1 MPNHAARLKR
11 RIRALFYGEA
21 VDTELN
27 DEIRLHLEMEA
38 EDLMRTEGLLPDE
51 ARRRAR
57 IAFGG
62 VERYREAQRDARGIG
77 WIERRGQDI
86 RYAFRGL
93 RNRPGFTIAVV
104 LTLAL
109 GIGAN
114 ATMFSIVDRLLF
126 RAPPLMH
133 DAARVHRVF
142 LATTWRGE
150 VNQNGYVAY
159 ARFIDLSRDTR
170 SFDRTALFTEQELA
184 VGTGADTREMQVG
197 VVSAGFFGFFDA
209 PPVLGRYYTTAED
222 TAPNGAPVAVLSYG
236 YWATQFGS
244 RRDVLGQ
251 VVQIGATQ
259 YTVIGVAPKG
269 FFGVWPD
276 KPPIAFVPASTFGA
290 ERGAHV
296 GTEGENWWTTYHWTW
311 AQVIVHRK
319 AGVSIAQANVDL
331 SQAFVRSY
339 QNELTASPRQQPIAI
354 AKPHAIAGSVLS
366 ERGPHE
372 SSLAKV
378 ATWIGGVA
386 LIVWL
391 IACANVANLLL
402 ARALQRRREIAVRL
416 ALGVTRARLASQLL
430 TESVIL
436 ALLGGVSGV
445 IVAQI
450 GGAVLR
456 TAFLAPT
463 STATVITDP
472 RTLVYAGGA
481 ALLAGLLTGLAPLL
495 QTRQVNLGHDLRAG
509 VRAGSYQ
516 KSPLRS
522 ALLILQGTLSVVLLV
537 GAGLFVRSLS
547 HVKAVPLG
555 YLPEQ
560 VLMVERNMR
569 GPVIDSASSEALL
582 HRLHREA
589 STIPGVVIA
598 SRQLTMPFW
607 NTWDTDLYVA
617 GIDSVSKLGQFEL
630 NAVSPEY
637 FATMGTRIVAGRG
650 IEASDAGGAPGAMVV
665 SQAMAKKLWPREDAL
680 GKCVRMDGDTQP
692 CRYVVGIAE
701 NIKSDRL
708 GDDPGL
714 YYYISSEQFHP
725 NSGGLFVKVSGDPD
739 AMKEVV
745 RKALQPLMP
754 GASYLTVTPMRDIIG
769 EQTQPWRLGASM
781 FVIFGFLALVLAAIG
796 IYSVIAFNVSQRLH
810 EIGVRVALGA
820 TMSDIVSHVVTGGLK
835 LAGVGV
841 ALGIALAFGLSHW
854 IEPLLFQE
862 SPRDPVIFVLVTG
875 VLLLVAALASFLPA
889 RRAGSVDPVRALR
902 ME

>member
-1 MPNHAARLKR
+1 MPDRAAQLKR
-11 RIRALFYGEA
+11 RLRALVHGGA
-21 VDTELN
+21 VDSELN

-38 EDLMRTEGLLPDE
+38 EDLMRTEGLTPDE

-62 VERYREAQRDARGIG
+62 VERVREEHRDARGIG
-77 WIERRGQDI
+77 WLDRRGQDI

-114 ATMFSIVDRLLF
+114 AAMFSIVDRLLF

-142 LATTWRGE
+142 LATTWRGKVE
-150 VNQNGYVAY
+150 QDGYIQY
-159 ARFIDLSRDTR
+159 ARFIDLTRDTK

-184 VGTGADTREMQVG
+184 VGTGSDTREMQVA

-222 TAPNGAPVAVLSYG
+222 IAPNGAPIVVLSYG
-236 YWATQFGS
+236 FWATQFGS
-244 RRDVLGQ
+244 RRDMVGQ

-269 FFGVWPD
+269 FVGVWPD
-276 KPPIAFVPASTFGA
+276 RPPVAFVPASTFGA
-290 ERGAHV
+290 EKGAHV
-296 GTEGENWWTTYHWTW
+296 GTKGENWWTTYHWTW
-311 AQVIVHRK
+311 AQVIVQRK
-319 AGVSIAQANVDL
+319 TRVSVAQANADL

-339 QNELTASPRQQPIAI
+339 QNELATSRGQQPIAI
-354 AKPHAIAGSVLS
+354 AKPHAFAGSVLS

-372 SSLAKV
+372 STLAKV
-378 ATWIGGVA
+378 ATWIAGVA
-386 LIVWL
+386 MIVWL

-416 ALGVTRARLASQLL
+416 ALGVSRARLASQLL

-445 IVAQI
+445 ILAQI

-456 TAFLAPT
+456 SAFLAPT
-463 STATVITDP
+463 SSATVITDP
-472 RTLVYAGGA
+472 RTLLYAGGA
-481 ALLAGLLTGLAPLL
+481 ALIAGLLTGLAPLL
-495 QTRQVNLGHDLRAG
+495 QTRRVNLGHDLRAG
-509 VRAGSYQ
+509 VREGSYQ

-555 YLPEQ
+555 FVPDH

-569 GPVIDSASSEALL
+569 GVPLDSVHSEVLL
-582 HRLHREA
+582 HRLHDAA
-589 STIPGVVIA
+589 STIPGVTMA

-607 NTWDTDLYVA
+607 DTWDLDLHVA

-650 IEASDAGGAPGAMVV
+650 IESSDAAGAPGAMVV
-665 SQAMAKKLWPREDAL
+665 SQTMAKTLWPREEAL
-680 GKCVRMDGDTQP
+680 GKCVRMESDTLP
-692 CRYVVGIAE
+692 CHYVVGIAE
-701 NIKSDRL
+701 NIKNDQL

-725 NSGGLFVKVSGDPD
+725 NQGGLFLKVSGDPD
-739 AMKEVV
+739 AMKETV

-754 GASYLTVTPMRDIIG
+754 GASYLTVTPIRDIIG
-769 EQTQPWRLGASM
+769 QQTQPWRLGASM
-781 FVIFGFLALVLAAIG
+781 FVIFGLLALVLAAIG

-820 TMSDIVSHVVTGGLK
+820 TMGDIVGHVVTGGLK
-835 LAGVGV
+835 LAVVGVG
-841 ALGIALAFGLSHW
+841 LGIAVALGLSHW
-854 IEPLLFQE
+854 IEPLLFEE
-862 SPRDPVIFVLVTG
+862 SPHDPAILVLVAG
-875 VLLLVAALASFLPA
+875 ALLLVAALASFIPA
-889 RRAGSVDPVRALR
+889 RRAGGVDPVRALR

>member
-1 MPNHAARLKR
+1 MPDRIAQLKR
-11 RIRALFYGEA
+11 PLRALFNREA
-21 VDTELN
+21 VDSELN

-38 EDLMRTEGLLPDE
+38 EELMRTEGLAADE
-51 ARRRAR
+51 ARRQAR

-62 VERYREAQRDARGIG
+62 VERYREAQRDVRGVG
-77 WIERRGQDI
+77 WLDRRGQDI

-114 ATMFSIVDRLLF
+114 AAMFSIVDRLLF

-142 LATTWRGE
+142 LATTWRGV
-150 VNQNGYVAY
+150 VNQNDYIPYG
-159 ARFIDLSRDTR
+159 RFIELTRDTK
-170 SFDRTALFTEQELA
+170 SFERTALFTEQALPI
-184 VGTGADTREMQVG
+184 GTGSETREMQVAT
-197 VVSAGFFGFFDA
+197 VSAGFFGFFDA
-209 PPVLGRYYTTAED
+209 PPVLGRYYTAAED
-222 TAPNGAPVAVLSYG
+222 TAPNGAAVVVLSYG

-244 RRDVLGQ
+244 RRDVVGQ
-251 VVQIGATQ
+251 GIQIGATR

-269 FFGVWPD
+269 FFGLWPD
-276 KPPIAFVPASTFGA
+276 KPPMAFVPAATAAA
-290 ERGAHV
+290 ERGA
-296 GTEGENWWTTYHWTW
+296 GIKDENWWTTYHWTW
-311 AQVIVHRK
+311 AQVIVQRK
-319 AGVSIAQANVDL
+319 PGVTVAQASADL

-339 QNELTASPRQQPIAI
+339 EKEVAEGNRQSPVSV
-354 AKPHAIAGSVLS
+354 AKPHALAGSVLS

-372 SSLAKV
+372 SSLSKV
-378 ATWIGGVA
+378 ATWIAGVA

-416 ALGVTRARLASQLL
+416 ALGVSRARLASQLL

-445 IVAQI
+445 IVAQV
-450 GGAVLR
+450 GGALLR
-456 TAFLAPT
+456 KAFLAPT

-472 RTLVYAGGA
+472 RTLIFAGGT

-495 QTRQVNLGHDLRAG
+495 QTRRVNLGHDLRAG
-509 VRAGSYQ
+509 VREGSYQ

-555 YLPEQ
+555 FQPEH

-569 GPVIDSASSEALL
+569 GVPLDSVPSIALL
-582 HRLHREA
+582 HRLHEAA
-589 STIPGVVIA
+589 STIPGVTVA

-607 NTWDTDLYVA
+607 DSWSMDLHVS
-617 GIDSVSKLGQFEL
+617 GIDSVSKLGQFQL

-637 FATMGTRIVAGRG
+637 FEAMGTRILAGRG
-650 IEASDAGGAPGAMVV
+650 ITASDVAGAPGAMVV
-665 SQAMAKKLWPREDAL
+665 SQSMAKKLWPREEAL
-680 GKCVRMDGDTQP
+680 GKCVRINSDTLP
-692 CRYVVGIAE
+692 CRYVVGVAE
-701 NIKSDRL
+701 NIKTDQL

-714 YYYISSEQFHP
+714 YYYVPSAQFHP
-725 NSGGLFVKVSGDPD
+725 QDGGLFLKVSGNPD
-739 AMKEVV
+739 VMKEAV

-754 GASYLTVTPMRDIIG
+754 GASYLTVTPIRDIIG

-781 FVIFGFLALVLAAIG
+781 FVVFGFLALVLAAIG

-820 TMSDIVSHVVTGGLK
+820 TTANIVNHVVSGGLK
-835 LAGVGV
+835 LAAAGVGLGV
-841 ALGIALAFGLSHW
+841 AVAFGLSHW
-854 IEPLLFQE
+854 IEPLLFEQ
-862 SPRDPVIFVLVTG
+862 SPRDPVIYVLVAGT
-875 VLLLVAALASFLPA
+875 LLAVAMLASFIPA
-889 RRAGSVDPVRALR
+889 RRAGGVDPVRALR